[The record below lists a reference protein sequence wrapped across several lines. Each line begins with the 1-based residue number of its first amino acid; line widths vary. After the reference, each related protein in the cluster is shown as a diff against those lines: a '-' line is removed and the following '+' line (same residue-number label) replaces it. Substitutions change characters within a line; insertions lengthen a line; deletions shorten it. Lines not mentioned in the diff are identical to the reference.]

1 MIIDLKYHRVP
12 LAVEVGVG
20 VGVGGMLRDRVGDER
35 IAVDT
40 SVYLMYRNTVHA
52 YCPHTLQGNS

>member
-1 MIIDLKYHRVP
+1 MP
-12 LAVEVGVG
+12 LAVGVG
-20 VGVGGMLRDRVGDER
+20 VEVGGMLRDRVGDER

-52 YCPHTLQGNS
+52 YCPHTLEGNS